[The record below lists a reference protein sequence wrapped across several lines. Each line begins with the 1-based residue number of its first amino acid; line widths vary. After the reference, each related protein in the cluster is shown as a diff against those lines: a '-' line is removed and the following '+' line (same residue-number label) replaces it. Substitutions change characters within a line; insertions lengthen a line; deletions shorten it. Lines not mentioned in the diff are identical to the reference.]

1 MTNTMNIIQIE
12 NKGTQEFMGKEI
24 PVVYGGFGKEQKV
37 ILAKT
42 VAEIHDMKV
51 GNINQRINENR
62 NRFKDGIDIIDL
74 KISYTPDVS
83 LNLGYNQ
90 SQINAS
96 KNIYLLSERGYAK
109 LIKIMDTDLAWEVH
123 DNLMDEYFTMREII
137 NSSEQLKASL
147 LLSIY
152 NGGQEGVLA
161 SKQLTEIEVGEATKP
176 LLETIEQQK
185 PCVDYVDAVM
195 AQKDSILVRQVCKIA
210 YTEKQIEIGERKLY
224 NVLRHWGLV
233 CANSTEPTQKALD
246 SGYLEVDCKVINT
259 AYGEREVY
267 TTLVKPR
274 GQVYIVQKLA
284 KLTPTEINDIN
295 KSFNEKKK
303 KNK

>member
-24 PVVYGGFGKEQKV
+24 PVIYGGFGKEQKV
-37 ILAKT
+37 IFAKT
-42 VAEIHDMKV
+42 VAEIHGMETKHV
-51 GNINQRINENR
+51 NELINRNIQRFKNEIDILDVINEENFKVVVNDLGLKGSNR
-62 NRFKDGIDIIDL
+62 
-74 KISYTPDVS
+74 T
-83 LNLGYNQ
+83 
-90 SQINAS
+90 

-284 KLTPTEINDIN
+284 KLTQTEINDIN